1 MLGSLLQVDED
12 VLDDSVVNLEAAGL
26 QLGARLR
33 REGLR
38 LSLTV
43 RQVLKVK
50 QNLLKLTSR

>member
-1 MLGSLLQVDED
+1 M
-12 VLDDSVVNLEAAGL
+12 LDDSVVNLEASGL
-26 QLGARLR
+26 QLGGRLK
-33 REGLR
+33 RESLR